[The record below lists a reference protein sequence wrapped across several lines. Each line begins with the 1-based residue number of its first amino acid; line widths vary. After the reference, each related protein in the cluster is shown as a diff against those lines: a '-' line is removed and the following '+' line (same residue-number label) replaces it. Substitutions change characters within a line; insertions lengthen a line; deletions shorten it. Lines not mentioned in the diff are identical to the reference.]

1 MLVTSY
7 IEIMIKLDPEINR
20 TAIRAIKTMSGTPE
34 KTSIMRVTI
43 GSHVAVVTGGNRLQ
57 EGDITEIDDDKF
69 TMKRSNGTKIDILY
83 KDVNGF
89 CFDDV
94 EPGFG
99 NIGGS
104 LFVLAPR
111 GQSGQV
117 INIKHIVPMRLP
129 LKPVGSCWAMGP
141 DEVLMLLPP
150 PLYGPTGPYTM
161 IDLETETELEFIR
174 DISGNHD
181 FFFVD
186 SNGSVP

>member
-1 MLVTSY
+1 
-7 IEIMIKLDPEINR
+7 MIKLDPEINH

-43 GSHVAVVTGGNRLQ
+43 GSHVAVITGGNRVQ
-57 EGDITEIDDDKF
+57 KGPITEIGDDKL
-69 TMKRSNGTKIDILY
+69 TMERSNGTKIDILY
-83 KDVNGF
+83 KDINGF

-99 NIGGS
+99 NIDGN

-117 INIKHIVPMRLP
+117 INIKNIVPLRVP
-129 LKPVGSCWAMGP
+129 LELGGNCWAMGQ
-141 DEVLMLLPP
+141 DNVLMLLPP
-150 PLYGPTGPYTM
+150 PFYRPTGPHTM
-161 IDLETETELEFIR
+161 IGIETETELEFIR
-174 DISGNHD
+174 DISDNHD